1 MARAFLYGRH
11 STVHQQMTE
20 NAQRHHCLA
29 YYEAYLRP
37 EGIGLAEPG
46 WFYDPAES
54 GGLPF
59 SERTHGRVVLASI
72 QPTDWLVFAD
82 WTRAFRDNLD
92 SELTMRQLLNRQ
104 VNVHCTQFPISQ
116 ARAVGRYMQR
126 VVAATSQFEREL
138 ASERVLEVNAQK
150 RRDGVPFSK
159 GVPMGWKA
167 VRKTHNGKTTRYYH
181 VDDDE
186 RALCDIVAAKR
197 ASGMSHE
204 RIALWLHCQRSIPC
218 KRGSDRTTVV
228 WMLQARAAGYPKI
241 TSYKTI
247 RKMVREGLL
256 PQ

>member
-1 MARAFLYGRH
+1 MSRAFLYGRH
-11 STVHQQMTE
+11 STIHQQMTE
-20 NAQRHHCLA
+20 QAQRHHCLA

-37 EGIGLAEPG
+37 EGVELAGEG
-46 WFYDPAES
+46 WYYDPAES

-59 SERTHGRVVLASI
+59 GERTNGRVVLASI

-92 SELTMRQLLNRQ
+92 SELTMRQLLDRR
-104 VNVHCTQFPISQ
+104 VNVHCTQFPIST

-126 VVAATSQFEREL
+126 VVAATSQFERES

-150 RRDGVPFSK
+150 RRDGIPFSR

-167 VRKTHNGKTTRYYH
+167 VRKGKDGRLTREY
-181 VDDDE
+181 VIDLDE
-186 RALCDIVAAKR
+186 RALCDVVAAR
-197 ASGMSHE
+197 RQAGESHE
-204 RIALWLHCQRSIPC
+204 RIAMWLHLQKTMKN

-241 TSYKTI
+241 TGYKTI
-247 RKMVREGLL
+247 RKMVKAGQL
-256 PQ
+256 PS